1 MFCLAEARRSG
12 MGCIAGRASS
22 IFMRLEGKMNQILD
36 TLAASRKLED
46 SGVPKAQAEATVG
59 VVNDAMKNLVTI
71 KFLTAELDKRFGDV
85 DKRFGKMESDID
97 KRFGKMKS
105 DTDNR
110 FSDVDKRLGKLA
122 SDMDRRF
129 GELEAKIDTNH
140 AKLGRSMAWGFLSLA
155 GLMIGGGTLLV
166 ATLPFF
172 L

>member
-1 MFCLAEARRSG
+1 
-12 MGCIAGRASS
+12 
-22 IFMRLEGKMNQILD
+22 MNQILD

-46 SGVPKAQAEATVG
+46 SGVPQAQAEATVG
-59 VVNDAMKNLVTI
+59 VVNDAMKDLVT
-71 KFLTAELDKRFGDV
+71 KQFLTAELDKRFGGV

-97 KRFGKMKS
+97 KRFGDVDKRFGKMKS
-105 DTDNR
+105 DI
-110 FSDVDKRLGKLA
+110 DKRF

>member
-1 MFCLAEARRSG
+1 
-12 MGCIAGRASS
+12 
-22 IFMRLEGKMNQILD
+22 MNQILD

-46 SGVPKAQAEATVG
+46 SGVPQAQAEATVG
-59 VVNDAMKNLVTI
+59 VVNDAMKDLVT
-71 KFLTAELDKRFGDV
+71 KQFLTAELDKRFGGV

-97 KRFGKMKS
+97 KRFGA
-105 DTDNR
+105 
-110 FSDVDKRLGKLA
+110 VDKRFGKMK

-129 GELEAKIDTNH
+129 DELEAKIDTYH